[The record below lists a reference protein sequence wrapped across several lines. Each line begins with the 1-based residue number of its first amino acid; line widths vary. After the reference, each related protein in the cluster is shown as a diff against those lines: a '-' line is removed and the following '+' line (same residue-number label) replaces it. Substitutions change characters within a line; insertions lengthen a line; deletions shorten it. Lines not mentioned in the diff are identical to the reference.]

1 MREASFRRAQA
12 LSLLQVRPRV
22 HIVNLEQ
29 TADFFGGAES
39 PLAPALLRR
48 SMLFDLVQAVELIP
62 AQHLLIQGFPAPP
75 FAPPE
80 FAKFF
85 PFPKIFTAG
94 FVDADDTSMLNA
106 ADVRT
111 LTGNSF
117 HWLQAGAMLMFMWS
131 TSVLADVA

>member
-1 MREASFRRAQA
+1 M
-12 LSLLQVRPRV
+12 

-94 FVDADDTSMLNA
+94 FVDVEAARLHGWSLLIA
-106 ADVRT
+106 ADLRM
-111 LTGNSF
+111 LAGNSF
-117 HWLQAGAMLMFMWS
+117 HWLQVGAMLMFMWS

>member
-1 MREASFRRAQA
+1 M
-12 LSLLQVRPRV
+12 

-80 FAKFF
+80 LAKFF
-85 PFPKIFTAG
+85 LFRKIFTAG
-94 FVDADDTSMLNA
+94 FVDADASMLNA
-106 ADVRT
+106 ADVRP
-111 LTGNSF
+111 LTGNTF

-131 TSVLADVA
+131 TSVLADAA

>member
-1 MREASFRRAQA
+1 MRETSFRQLGPLR
-12 LSLLQVRPRV
+12 QVQPRV

-29 TADFFGGAES
+29 TADFFHLNKR
-39 PLAPALLRR
+39 PLAPALLRK
-48 SMLFDLVQAVELIP
+48 SMLVDLVQAVELIP

-80 FAKFF
+80 LAKFF

-94 FVDADDTSMLNA
+94 FVDEEDASMLNA
-106 ADVRT
+106 ADVKL